1 MTSPGIPN
9 ELTLSTSCFG
19 TRLGS
24 LEDQAFAA
32 VAMGFRRLEIG
43 LSDEP
48 VSVNGFSDTERETG
62 LKITSVVAGC
72 LKPRSADMASMHL
85 GSTDTETRE
94 RALNS
99 VRRHIRLAQALQA
112 PVVVVRGTS
121 TRNKRLQQEAQEL
134 DQRIAKDGLDEDTCA
149 AAREYTGR
157 LVQRSNPE
165 IEHLCRSLH
174 TLVHEFPETRI
185 ALEPGQYLDDLLCFQ
200 AMEWVLDDLS
210 RYGLGYWHDVGR
222 IHVRERMG
230 LPDQGQWL
238 EAFAPRMFGAHLQ
251 DAAADQ
257 VEMPPGLG
265 EVDFRMI
272 ANYLPSSAARVVEIN
287 PRHGRAQILEAIQFL
302 VDLGV

>member
-19 TRLGS
+19 TRLAS

-43 LSDEP
+43 LSEQP

-62 LKITSVVAGC
+62 LKITSIVAGC
-72 LKPRSADMASMHL
+72 LKPSSSDMASMHL
-85 GSTDTETRE
+85 GSSDPETRE

-99 VRRHIRLAQALQA
+99 VRRHIRLAQELQA

-121 TRNKRLQQEAQEL
+121 TRHEKLRTEAKQLEA
-134 DQRIAKDGLDEDTCA
+134 RIAKDGLDEEACA
-149 AAREYTGR
+149 LARDFTHR
-157 LVQRSNPE
+157 LVQRSQPQL
-165 IEHLCRSLH
+165 EHLCRSLH
-174 TLVHEFPETRI
+174 TLLQEFPETRI
-185 ALEPGQYLDDLLCFQ
+185 ALEPGQDLDDVLCFE
-200 AMEWVLDDLS
+200 AMQWVLDDLAKQ
-210 RYGLGYWHDVGR
+210 GLGYWHDVGR

-238 EAFAPRMFGAHLQ
+238 ETFAPRLLGAHLQ
-251 DAAADQ
+251 DAADDQ

-272 ANYLPSSAARVVEIN
+272 ASYLPREAARVVEIN
-287 PRHGRAQILEAIQFL
+287 PRHGRAQILEAIRFL

>member
-43 LSDEP
+43 LSDQP
-48 VSVNGFSDTERETG
+48 VSVNGYADTERETG

-72 LKPRSADMASMHL
+72 LKPRSPDMASMHL
-85 GSTDTETRE
+85 GSPDVEARE

-99 VRRHIRLAQALQA
+99 VRRHIRLAQSLQA

-121 TRNKRLQQEAQEL
+121 TRNEALRKEAHDL
-134 DQRIAKDGLDEDTCA
+134 EARIAKEGLDEDNCA
-149 AAREYTGR
+149 ATREFTRR
-157 LVQRSNPE
+157 LVQRSQTE
-165 IEHLCRSLH
+165 IQHLCRSLH
-174 TLVHEFPETRI
+174 ALLREFPETRI
-185 ALEPGQYLDDLLCFQ
+185 AIEPGQYLDDVLCFE
-200 AMEWVLDDLS
+200 AMEWVLGDLS
-210 RYGLGYWHDVGR
+210 RHGLGYWHDVGR
-222 IHVRERMG
+222 IHVRQRVG

-238 EAFAPRMFGAHLQ
+238 EAFAPRLLGAHLQ
-251 DAAADQ
+251 DAAADE

-272 ANYLPSSAARVVEIN
+272 ASYLPGDAARVVEIN

-302 VDLGV
+302 VDLGI